1 MPAAID
7 DLVRETAA
15 LLSALHERDRD
26 TRAHSGRT
34 SALAVEVGQACGL
47 DADGLY
53 ALGVAAD
60 LHDVGKIGI
69 PDRILL
75 KPGRLDEEET
85 VLMRSHARR
94 GHRILS
100 AIPGDHVAAIADIVL
115 HHHEAADGSGYPDGL
130 SGDAIPLPAR
140 IVAVVDAY
148 DAMATVRPYHRPRR
162 HADILHVL
170 RDEQPQRYDPAVL
183 DTFLAVIERSRYRA
197 AD

>member
-1 MPAAID
+1 MPDAID
-7 DLVRETAA
+7 ALVRETAA
-15 LLSALHERDRD
+15 LLSALRERDRD
-26 TRAHSGRT
+26 THAHSGRT

-47 DADGLY
+47 DEVGLY
-53 ALGVAAD
+53 ALGVAAE

-85 VLMRSHARR
+85 VLMRTHARR

-115 HHHEAADGSGYPDGL
+115 HHHEAADGSGYPDGE
-130 SGDAIPLPAR
+130 AIPMPAR

-162 HADILHVL
+162 HADILRVL